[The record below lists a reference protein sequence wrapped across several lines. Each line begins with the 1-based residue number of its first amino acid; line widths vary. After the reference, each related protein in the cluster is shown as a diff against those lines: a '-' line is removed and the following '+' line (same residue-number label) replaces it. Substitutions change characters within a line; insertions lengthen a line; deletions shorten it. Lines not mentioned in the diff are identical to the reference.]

1 MIPSRDPELGYIC
14 KDSYSRYGYVL
25 RLQDSIFWGPHLIHS
40 KRHEKWALRRGQGRR
55 GRGEAEGTFR
65 QEKPAV
71 LAQHSLDH
79 QISFWLLKPQ
89 VSCGYPDRAFHHLWC
104 PHHCLFSKARHHE
117 QPIFLRAPRC
127 PCASDPPRS
136 PSPGGRRRCPAFP
149 PQAQGKG
156 WVPKSLHFLTSLFP
170 EPSFPPPQILPVGV
184 WAISSD
190 GAHSQPWQKML
201 SEMENL
207 QDAWV
212 RTRI

>member
-1 MIPSRDPELGYIC
+1 MGT
-14 KDSYSRYGYVL
+14 
-25 RLQDSIFWGPHLIHS
+25 
-40 KRHEKWALRRGQGRR
+40 EKGAREEGERR
-55 GRGEAEGTFR
+55 GRRNIQAGETSCPSPAFTGPSNLLLAPETSSQLWLR
-65 QEKPAV
+65 QSFPPPLV
-71 LAQHSLDH
+71 SPSL
-79 QISFWLLKPQ
+79 SFLQ
-89 VSCGYPDRAFHHLWC
+89 G
-104 PHHCLFSKARHHE
+104 
-117 QPIFLRAPRC
+117 QAPRTAHLLEGSQV
-127 PCASDPPRS
+127 PLRLRPPRS
-136 PSPGGRRRCPAFP
+136 PSPGGRRCPAFP

-156 WVPKSLHFLTSLFP
+156 WVPQSLHFPTSHFP